1 MAFTAKIVNKIWKN
15 GLLTVEIEYTD
26 GVRTFHDSMVSRSG
40 QAADWV
46 ENEVVRRLTDLAGLD
61 TLAESIE
68 LGPVAVNAV
77 HGVAK
82 ETPVSEYET
91 KLRQFNAW
99 LEALRQGV
107 TTVDRPAFVALKTW
121 LRDNWQDEY
130 LELFLR

>member
-1 MAFTAKIVNKIWKN
+1 MAFTAKIVNKTWKN
-15 GLLTVEIEYTD
+15 GQLTVELEYTD

-40 QAADWV
+40 QVADWV
-46 ENEVVRRLTDLAGLD
+46 ESEVARRLSDLAGLD
-61 TLAESIE
+61 ALAESIK

-77 HGVAK
+77 RGVTK

-107 TTVDRPAFVALKTW
+107 TPVDRPAFVALKTW

>member
-1 MAFTAKIVNKIWKN
+1 MAFTAKIVNKSWKN
-15 GLLTVEIEYTD
+15 GLLTVELEYTD
-26 GVRTFHDSMVSRSG
+26 GVRMFHDSMVSRSG

-46 ENEVVRRLTDLAGLD
+46 ESEVARRLNDLAGLNV
-61 TLAESIE
+61 LAESIE

-77 HGVAK
+77 RAVRV
-82 ETPVSEYET
+82 TPVSEYET

-107 TTVDRPAFVALKTW
+107 TTVDQPAFVALKTW

>member
-15 GLLTVEIEYTD
+15 GQLTVELEYTD
-26 GVRTFHDSMVSRSG
+26 GTRTFHDSMVSRSG
-40 QAADWV
+40 QVVDWV
-46 ENEVVRRLTDLAGLD
+46 ESEVERRLNDLAGLD
-61 TLAESIE
+61 ALAESIE
-68 LGPVAVNAV
+68 FGPVAVNAV
-77 HGVAK
+77 RSARV
-82 ETPVSEYET
+82 EPVSEYET

-107 TTVDRPAFVALKTW
+107 TPVDRPAFVALKMW